1 VGPPGHNT
9 ALGSLRQN
17 RTMMPGQEVTATQ
30 VACDGNEAETS
41 PDGVAVGSLL
51 INSTER
57 YSEFYLDT
65 CEQRLVAAGA

>member
-1 VGPPGHNT
+1 
-9 ALGSLRQN
+9 
-17 RTMMPGQEVTATQ
+17 MMPGQEVTATQ